1 MPGFDSIRDVSET
14 LRLLLD
20 DALRAVDAVSPP
32 RAELHDL
39 SPPPS
44 GNPAVLTLFLY
55 EICEDTVLRNRPA
68 VTTLA
73 GQEYVSRKP
82 PLPLVLRYL
91 VTAWGGD
98 RATEQAMLGRT
109 LQVLYDG
116 QIIRPHQ
123 LQGRLA
129 TSPDGL
135 SVTLAPLTLEER
147 TRVWWSIQR
156 PYRLSIN
163 YEVRVVDIDAEA
175 IETSSPVGR
184 RTLEFAEAGARG
196 E

>member
-1 MPGFDSIRDVSET
+1 MAGFDAIRDVSNT

-20 DALRAVDAVSPP
+20 DALQAVDAVAPP

-55 EICEDTVLRNRPA
+55 EICEDTVLRNRPD
-68 VTTLA
+68 VRTLIDH
-73 GQEYVSRKP
+73 EYQTKRA

-129 TSPDGL
+129 ASPDGL
-135 SVTLAPLTLEER
+135 SITLAPLTLEER

-163 YEVRVVDIDAEA
+163 YEVRVVDIDAEDVD
-175 IETSSPVGR
+175 TSAPVGR
-184 RTLEFAEAGARG
+184 RILEFSDVGATTP
-196 E
+196 